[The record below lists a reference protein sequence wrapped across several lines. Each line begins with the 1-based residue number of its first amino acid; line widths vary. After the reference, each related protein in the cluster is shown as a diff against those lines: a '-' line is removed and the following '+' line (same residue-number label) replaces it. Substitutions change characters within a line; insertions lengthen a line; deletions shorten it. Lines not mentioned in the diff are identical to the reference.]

1 MRCVGRRKHGPRQL
15 KKGGPF
21 FAVLHVQHKDREVV
35 GKERLL
41 KSLQTTDHTEALKRY
56 ATVLSQLER
65 DLEALLKPETLRDRV
80 EAWRD
85 PEQPPGET
93 PFSPLELTRLALGG
107 FNPDNPTHVQV
118 FDSFNM
124 VQPLPPTWDEALELW
139 VKEAKRNGVAPTSIP
154 KYKTVVTNFSHIGLP
169 HQITKQMVDDWID
182 QMEEEFEPNTIK
194 TKKGYLSAV
203 FEILIAKDKL
213 NTLNPFK
220 AVKYNPKIPLSA
232 QRRPFT
238 DSEVRLIHQKHPL
251 VFQMIMTGL
260 RSGEFFSRYTK
271 DLQDGFLTV
280 DDQPTRDNWKPK
292 TRSSYRRLPVP
303 PGFYLIEHKAKVASK
318 TTTLVRELR
327 KDITDKTA
335 TVHSARHTFYSL
347 SRRADCNDSVIEAIS
362 GHAKKEGSRVA
373 QSYGLF
379 DDQVLLREAQKVWD
393 FVNTDILN

>member
-1 MRCVGRRKHGPRQL
+1 M
-15 KKGGPF
+15 
-21 FAVLHVQHKDREVV
+21 LHVQHKDREVV

-56 ATVLSQLER
+56 ATALSQLER
-65 DLEALLKPETLRDRV
+65 DLERLLKPETLRDRV

-85 PEQPPGET
+85 PEQLPGET
-93 PFSPLELTRLALGG
+93 SLPPLELARLTLGD

-118 FDSFNM
+118 FDSFNTG
-124 VQPLPPTWDEALELW
+124 QPLPPTWEEALELW
-139 VKEAKRNGVAPTSIP
+139 VKEAKRNDVSPSSIP
-154 KYKTVVTNFSHIGLP
+154 KYKAVVENFSHIGLP
-169 HQITKQMVDDWID
+169 HQITKQMVDEWID
-182 QMEEEFEPNTIK
+182 QMEEEYEPNTIK

-203 FEILIAKDKL
+203 YEVLIAKDKV

-238 DSEVRLIHQKHPL
+238 DSEIRLIHKKHPL
-251 VFQMIMTGL
+251 VFQMILTGL
-260 RSGEFFSRYTK
+260 RSGEFFSRNLE
-271 DLQDGFLTV
+271 DLKDGFLTI
-280 DDQPTRDNWKPK
+280 DDQPTRNNWKPK

-303 PGFYLIEHKAKVASK
+303 PGFCLVDHKAKVASK
-318 TTTLVRELR
+318 TTTHVRELR

-347 SRRADCNDSVIEAIS
+347 SRRADCNDSVVEAIS

-379 DDQVLLREAQKVWD
+379 SDEVLLREAQKVWT
-393 FVNTDILN
+393 FVNMHVLK